1 MEEEESVEFKT
12 VKVCDGAL
20 AKALKGAGLEIGM
33 VNFLKEKGFITEG
46 VRSKVIGMTT
56 TLGDVD
62 KTNLLVEGIKDRID
76 QDENSFQVLM
86 DEFKR
91 SGVMYEPIVNK
102 LKNEHMRRSL
112 ATYSNKHVE
121 PLSRPAMASGVGYP
135 LASQS
140 STVASQGK
148 ISYCECCVLIYGPDN
163 W

>member
-1 MEEEESVEFKT
+1 MEEDESVEFKT
-12 VKVCDGAL
+12 VKTCAGAL
-20 AKALKGAGLEIGM
+20 TKALIGAGLEIGM

-62 KTNLLVEGIKDRID
+62 KTNLLVEGIKNRID

-112 ATYSNKHVE
+112 ATYSSKHVE
-121 PLSRPAMASGVGYP
+121 PLSRAAMASDAGGDSDGSTGDP
-135 LASQS
+135 LAPQS
-140 STVASQGK
+140 STAVASQGK
-148 ISYCECCVLIYGPDN
+148 ISTDMT
-163 W
+163 